1 MDISISTGFNYDF
14 SFSEL
19 LTLIS
24 QAGFSHVSLGGGDP
38 DHSGYLH
45 PAGQA
50 NIRRLTSAAGLK
62 ICSLHAPF
70 MGLDISSPDP
80 STAQTALDAVKRALD
95 GAAAIEAPVVIFHP
109 FSPRTAKEGELDRRK
124 AIMAEQVDKLLNHIG
139 SAGVRLA
146 VENMGV
152 ELADALVRDSL
163 DRFQTPAYGLC
174 YDTSHDNLTVAPLAL
189 LRAYGHRLLATHVSD
204 NLGQTDDH
212 MLALTGRIDW
222 PGFIDVFSKLNYK
235 GVFLLEP
242 EMFASP
248 QDRVEDFLAA
258 AFAGGREIMLRA
270 GLAEAD

>member
-1 MDISISTGFNYDF
+1 MKLSITTGFNYDY
-14 SFSEL
+14 SFSDL
-19 LTLIS
+19 LPLIKR
-24 QAGFSHVSLGGGDP
+24 AGFSHISLGGGNP

-45 PAGQA
+45 PTGQA

-62 ICSLHAPF
+62 ICSIHAPF
-70 MGLDISSPDP
+70 FGLDISSPDP

-95 GAAAIEAPVVIFHP
+95 GAAAVEAPVVIFHP
-109 FSPRTAKEGELDRRK
+109 FSPRLVKDGELDRRK
-124 AIMAEQVDKLLNHIG
+124 AVMADQVDKLLKHIG

-174 YDTSHDNLTVAPLAL
+174 YDTSHDNLTAAPLAL
-189 LRAYGHRLLATHVSD
+189 LRAYGHRLLTTHVSD

-212 MLALTGRIDW
+212 MLALTGRLDW
-222 PGFIDVFSKLNYK
+222 PGFIDVFSKLNFK

-242 EMFASP
+242 EMSASP
-248 QDRVEDFLAA
+248 QARVEDFLAEA
-258 AFAGGREIMLRA
+258 YAGGREIMTRA
-270 GLAEAD
+270 GLAEAG